1 MQVKGRTVAMLV
13 TLSVFATILVTMF
26 VTDKLEEVVP
36 VAASTSVASAATDQG
51 TKMTEAELKQLN
63 TVLDLLQTN
72 YVTEIDR
79 EKLIDGA
86 ISGMMNALDDPYS
99 VYMEAEVANRFSQSI
114 EGSFSGI
121 GAEVS
126 LENGQVVV
134 VSPIKG
140 SPAERGGLLA
150 KDIILSVNGESLA
163 GLTLQE
169 AVELIR
175 GEKGTKAKLEVMRS
189 GHSDAITV
197 VLIRDD
203 IDIETVYSDIDE
215 QGIGLI
221 EITQFSQNT
230 SERFAEE
237 LAALEEKGLKGLV
250 IDVRNNP
257 GGVLQDVVEIAQLMM
272 KEGTVVVQ
280 VEGRSGKR
288 DKTYATGGEQKKYP
302 IAVLTN
308 GGSASASEILAGA
321 LQEGAGA
328 TVVGE
333 QTYGKGTVQVSYN
346 QLFDDGG
353 LIKMTIAKWLTPK
366 GNWINETGVTPNIVV
381 EPPLVYSIARLNLN
395 DDEELKEDQL
405 SEKIRSAQIML
416 DTLGYSV
423 DREDGYFS
431 KKTSEAV
438 RKFQKDHSLSS
449 TGVINKQT
457 SAKLEEKIIAFIR
470 DKANDPQ
477 LQKAIEIAGRK

>member
-1 MQVKGRTVAMLV
+1 MQLRGRTVAMLV
-13 TLSVFATILVTMF
+13 TLSVVVTALVTMF
-26 VTDKLEEVVP
+26 VTDKLEEVP
-36 VAASTSVASAATDQG
+36 VAASTSVVSAAADQG
-51 TKMTEAELKQLN
+51 TQLTNEELKQLN
-63 TVLDLLQTN
+63 IVLDLLQTR
-72 YVTEIDR
+72 YVTEVDR

-99 VYMEAEVANRFSQSI
+99 VYMEAEVANKFSQSI

-126 LENGQVVV
+126 LDNGQVVV

-150 KDIILSVNGESLA
+150 KDIILSVNGESLT

-169 AVELIR
+169 AVNLIR
-175 GEKGTKAKLEVMRS
+175 GEKGTKAKLEVIRN
-189 GHSDAITV
+189 GHSEAISV

-203 IDIETVYSDIDE
+203 IDIETVYSRIDD

-237 LAALEEKGLKGLV
+237 LAALEDKGIKGLV

-280 VEGRSGKR
+280 VEDRTGKR
-288 DKTYATGGEQKKYP
+288 EKTYAAGGEQKDYP

-328 TVVGE
+328 TVIGE

-346 QLFDDGG
+346 QLFEDGG
-353 LIKMTIAKWLTPK
+353 LIKMTIAKWLTPN
-366 GNWINETGVTPNIVV
+366 GNWINEKGVTPNIVV
-381 EPPLVYSIARLNLN
+381 EPPSVYSAARLNLA
-395 DDEELKEDQL
+395 DDQELKEDQL

-416 DTLGYSV
+416 DSLGYKV
-423 DREDGYFS
+423 DRTDGYFS
-431 KKTSEAV
+431 KKMTEAV
-438 RKFQKDHSLSS
+438 RQFQKDQSISAN
-449 TGVINKQT
+449 GVINSET
-457 SAKLEEKIIAFIR
+457 ANKLEEKVIDFIR
-470 DKANDPQ
+470 NGANDPQ
-477 LQKAIEIAGRK
+477 LQKALEIVGRK

>member
-1 MQVKGRTVAMLV
+1 MQLRGRTVAMIV
-13 TLSVFATILVTMF
+13 TLSVFATILVTVF
-26 VTDKLEEVVP
+26 VTDKLEEVP
-36 VAASTSVASAATDQG
+36 VAASTSVVSAATDQG
-51 TKMTEAELKQLN
+51 TQLTDEELKQLN
-63 TVLDLLQTN
+63 IVLDLLQTE
-72 YVTEIDR
+72 YVTEVER

-99 VYMEAEVANRFSQSI
+99 VYMEAEVANKFSQSI

-150 KDIILSVNGESLA
+150 KDIILSVNGESLT

-169 AVELIR
+169 AVNHIR

-189 GHSDAITV
+189 GHSEAISV

-203 IDIETVYSDIDE
+203 IDIETVYSRIDD

-237 LAALEEKGLKGLV
+237 LAALEDKGIKGLV

-272 KEGTVVVQ
+272 KEGAVVVQ
-280 VEGRSGKR
+280 VEGRSADR
-288 DKTYATGGEQKKYP
+288 NKTYATGGQQKQYP
-302 IAVLTN
+302 IVVLTN

-321 LQEGAGA
+321 LQEAAGA

-346 QLFDDGG
+346 QLFNDGG

-366 GNWINETGVTPNIVV
+366 GNWINEKGVTPDVV
-381 EPPLVYSIARLNLN
+381 IEPPPVYSAARLNLT
-395 DDEELKEDQL
+395 DDQQLKEDQL
-405 SEKIRSAQIML
+405 NEKIRSAQIML
-416 DTLGYSV
+416 NSLGYKI
-423 DREDGYFS
+423 DRMDGYY
-431 KKTSEAV
+431 SEATTAAV
-438 RKFQKDHSLSS
+438 KQFQKDHSISN
-449 TGVINKQT
+449 TGVINQET
-457 SAKLEEKIIAFIR
+457 AVKLEEKIIDFIR
-470 DKANDPQ
+470 DETNDPQ
-477 LQKAIEIAGRK
+477 LQKALEIAGRK